1 MEDKLDKLSEAVFEM
16 ARLEEHLLT
25 VFKCLKHMDTP
36 FKMYDGLVDEIE
48 KQVLIRGQK
57 IASSKRLFWMV
68 VTGAVGIAFVSS
80 EIVGGGQTSSFVGF
94 KEISLSKT
102 IPAHSWRRGYKPHQ
116 NHYPK
121 FVLMS

>member
-1 MEDKLDKLSEAVFEM
+1 MSDERLYRMEDKLDKLSEAVFEM

-80 EIVGGGQTSSFVGF
+80 EIVGGGQTSMAC
-94 KEISLSKT
+94 INCL
-102 IPAHSWRRGYKPHQ
+102 
-116 NHYPK
+116 
-121 FVLMS
+121 